1 MSRTSPAKIA
11 REAFAS
17 NAIDLL
23 RRALAEGLGAHI
35 LVDPHGVMTHADLF
49 DGDGAELLTL
59 KLNGAQLALPLA
71 PAPSQPPPAVPT
83 APVVEAPPTRGETVA
98 DIVAM
103 GAHANAQMAARQALA
118 VGDRILLDGVA
129 VEVLGVDR
137 DGFIWRTT
145 DGGDFE
151 EGDVEWSAVQHVAGD
166 VWAPRGIDEPP
177 VATPVEEPPPVEAP
191 KPAAKKPRAK
201 KAPAKAAAPA
211 VEAPAAGVW
220 QLIERLRDGTVEHN
234 EWEREDSARAF
245 FAASKRRPEVAY
257 AQLADASGAMVDEYT
272 AGAVEIV
279 TDPHPRAVLGR
290 WTLVEGYTDGT
301 DDEVYSWPSETN
313 ARDMMAESRAAD
325 ICAHATLIDPR
336 GVVVDTYTAPAVEAP
351 AAASGLWR
359 LVEHPIGASPH
370 EETHD
375 EAVARRLY
383 AAIVAHDGKRLRR
396 IELFD
401 EIGLLVDSHN
411 YGAPASPTPR
421 GLDGVPATVPA
432 HLRDLA
438 ALTVADW
445 WCVVAQQAVRP
456 DLTAVKLC
464 TDESTATATAE
475 RARLEDDSANTA
487 TRIVV
492 FTATGE
498 VHDAWHRWSPVVS
511 AAVEAH
517 PDVELFRVATPMTDA
532 FSDVTLWAPARG
544 MAWFASGH
552 QRNSPAEVREG
563 DAWVLW
569 GRQNSDAVAIIPRAL
584 VVLVERRAA
593 GWKLDLAI
601 EPWTA
606 STECSALRVGSRV
619 EVRGEEWKV
628 FHLPDHETATLTR
641 DPDEIATVAL
651 AEVHPSGTAAGWWAE
666 RLQPKKA
673 EKKAPKRAKAVA

>member
-23 RRALAEGLGAHI
+23 RRALADGLGAHI

-49 DGDGAELLTL
+49 DADGAELLTL
-59 KLNGAQLALPLA
+59 KLNGTQLALPLA
-71 PAPSQPPPAVPT
+71 GPVEAAPSQPPPAVPA
-83 APVVEAPPTRGETVA
+83 APAVEVHPTRGETVA

-103 GAHANAQMAARQALA
+103 GARANAQMAARQALS
-118 VGDRILLDGVA
+118 VGDRLILDGFTMGLV
-129 VEVLGVDR
+129 VEVLGVDAE
-137 DGFIWRTT
+137 GFIWRTT
-145 DGGDFE
+145 DTNPDDRDEGETLWSDVRHVGGNTW
-151 EGDVEWSAVQHVAGD
+151 VSRKVT
-166 VWAPRGIDEPP
+166 
-177 VATPVEEPPPVEAP
+177 TPVEADELDEKPPPVEAP
-191 KPAAKKPRAK
+191 KPAAAKKPRAK
-201 KAPAKAAAPA
+201 KAPAKD
-211 VEAPAAGVW
+211 VEP
-220 QLIERLRDGTVEHN
+220 
-234 EWEREDSARAF
+234 S
-245 FAASKRRPEVAY
+245 P
-257 AQLADASGAMVDEYT
+257 VDE
-272 AGAVEIV
+272 AI
-279 TDPHPRAVLGR
+279 
-290 WTLVEGYTDGT
+290 
-301 DDEVYSWPSETN
+301 
-313 ARDMMAESRAAD
+313 AR
-325 ICAHATLIDPR
+325 P
-336 GVVVDTYTAPAVEAP
+336 
-351 AAASGLWR
+351 GLWL
-359 LVEHPIGASPH
+359 LVEHPVGAAPVEMRH
-370 EETHD
+370 EEHL
-375 EAVARRLY
+375 ARRFFE
-383 AAIVAHDGKRLRR
+383 ATAKHGGDGLRR

-401 EIGLLVDSHN
+401 DVGLLVDSHN
-411 YGAPASPTPR
+411 YGVPASPTPR

-445 WCVVAQQAVRP
+445 WCVVVQQAVRP
-456 DLTAVKLC
+456 DLTETKLC
-464 TDESTATATAE
+464 TDEITAVATAE

-498 VHDAWHRWSPVVS
+498 VHDAWHRWAPVVS

-544 MAWFASGH
+544 MAWLASGH

-593 GWKLDLAI
+593 GWKLDLRI

-619 EVRGEEWKV
+619 DVRGEEWRV
-628 FHLPDHETATLTR
+628 FLLSDHETATLTR
-641 DPDEIATVAL
+641 GNDELATVAL

>member
-23 RRALAEGLGAHI
+23 RRALADGLGAHI

-49 DGDGAELLTL
+49 DADGAELLTL
-59 KLNGAQLALPLA
+59 KLNGTQLALPLA
-71 PAPSQPPPAVPT
+71 GPVEAAPSQPPPAVPA
-83 APVVEAPPTRGETVA
+83 APAVEVPPTRGETVA

-103 GAHANAQMAARQALA
+103 GARANAQMAARQALS
-118 VGDRILLDGVA
+118 VGDRLILDGFTMGLV
-129 VEVLGVDR
+129 VEVLGVDAE
-137 DGFIWRTT
+137 GFIWRTT
-145 DGGDFE
+145 DTNPDDRDEGETLWSDVRHVGGNTW
-151 EGDVEWSAVQHVAGD
+151 VSRKVT
-166 VWAPRGIDEPP
+166 
-177 VATPVEEPPPVEAP
+177 TPVEADELDEKPPPVEAP
-191 KPAAKKPRAK
+191 KPAAAKKPRAK
-201 KAPAKAAAPA
+201 KAPAKD
-211 VEAPAAGVW
+211 VEP
-220 QLIERLRDGTVEHN
+220 
-234 EWEREDSARAF
+234 S
-245 FAASKRRPEVAY
+245 P
-257 AQLADASGAMVDEYT
+257 VDE
-272 AGAVEIV
+272 AI
-279 TDPHPRAVLGR
+279 
-290 WTLVEGYTDGT
+290 
-301 DDEVYSWPSETN
+301 
-313 ARDMMAESRAAD
+313 AR
-325 ICAHATLIDPR
+325 P
-336 GVVVDTYTAPAVEAP
+336 
-351 AAASGLWR
+351 GLWL
-359 LVEHPIGASPH
+359 LVEHPVGAAPVEMRH
-370 EETHD
+370 EEHL
-375 EAVARRLY
+375 ARRFFE
-383 AAIVAHDGKRLRR
+383 ATAKHGGDGLRR

-401 EIGLLVDSHN
+401 DVGLLVDSHN
-411 YGAPASPTPR
+411 YGVPASPTPR

-445 WCVVAQQAVRP
+445 WCVVVQQAVRP
-456 DLTAVKLC
+456 DLTETKLC
-464 TDESTATATAE
+464 TDEITAVATAE

-498 VHDAWHRWSPVVS
+498 VHDAWHRWAPVVS

-544 MAWFASGH
+544 MAWLASGH

-593 GWKLDLAI
+593 GWKLDLRI

-619 EVRGEEWKV
+619 DVRGEEWRV
-628 FHLPDHETATLTR
+628 FLLSDHETATLTR
-641 DPDEIATVAL
+641 GNDELATVAL

>member
-23 RRALAEGLGAHI
+23 RRALADGLGAHI

-49 DGDGAELLTL
+49 DADGAELLTL
-59 KLNGAQLALPLA
+59 KLNGTQLALPLGGPVEA
-71 PAPSQPPPAVPT
+71 APSQPPPAVPA
-83 APVVEAPPTRGETVA
+83 APAVEVHPTRGETVA

-103 GAHANAQMAARQALA
+103 GARANAQMAARQALS
-118 VGDRILLDGVA
+118 VGDRLILDGFTMGLV
-129 VEVLGVDR
+129 VEVLGVDAE
-137 DGFIWRTT
+137 GFIWRTT
-145 DGGDFE
+145 DTNPDDRDEGETLWSDVRHVGGNTW
-151 EGDVEWSAVQHVAGD
+151 VSRKVT
-166 VWAPRGIDEPP
+166 
-177 VATPVEEPPPVEAP
+177 TPVEADELDEKPPPVEAP
-191 KPAAKKPRAK
+191 KPAAAKKPRAK
-201 KAPAKAAAPA
+201 KAPAKD
-211 VEAPAAGVW
+211 VEP
-220 QLIERLRDGTVEHN
+220 
-234 EWEREDSARAF
+234 S
-245 FAASKRRPEVAY
+245 P
-257 AQLADASGAMVDEYT
+257 VDE
-272 AGAVEIV
+272 AI
-279 TDPHPRAVLGR
+279 
-290 WTLVEGYTDGT
+290 
-301 DDEVYSWPSETN
+301 
-313 ARDMMAESRAAD
+313 AR
-325 ICAHATLIDPR
+325 P
-336 GVVVDTYTAPAVEAP
+336 
-351 AAASGLWR
+351 GLWL
-359 LVEHPIGASPH
+359 LVEHPVGAAPVEMRH
-370 EETHD
+370 EEHL
-375 EAVARRLY
+375 ARRFFE
-383 AAIVAHDGKRLRR
+383 ATAKHGGDGLRR

-401 EIGLLVDSHN
+401 DVGLLVDSHN
-411 YGAPASPTPR
+411 YGVPASPTPR

-445 WCVVAQQAVRP
+445 WCVVVQQAVRP
-456 DLTAVKLC
+456 DLTETKLC
-464 TDESTATATAE
+464 TDEITAVATAE

-498 VHDAWHRWSPVVS
+498 VHDAWHRWAPVVS

-544 MAWFASGH
+544 MAWLASGH

-593 GWKLDLAI
+593 GWKLDLRI

-619 EVRGEEWKV
+619 DVRGEEWRV
-628 FHLPDHETATLTR
+628 FLLSDHETATLTR
-641 DPDEIATVAL
+641 GNDELATVAL